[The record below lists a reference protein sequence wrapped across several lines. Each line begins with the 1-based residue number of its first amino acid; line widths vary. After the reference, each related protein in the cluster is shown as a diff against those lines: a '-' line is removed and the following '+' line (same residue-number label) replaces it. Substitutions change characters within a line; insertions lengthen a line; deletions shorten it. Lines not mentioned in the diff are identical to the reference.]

1 VRYLTEGLPGT
12 GGRIKVHPA
21 DFVVTEIPLY
31 EPCGQGDHV
40 YLYVEKQGIGSLE
53 AAERI
58 ARALGR
64 TRADVGMAGLKDA
77 QALTR
82 QWMSLERTDIDRAAR
97 LRLPNV
103 RILAAARHRNKLKIG
118 HLAGNRFEVRI
129 RGCGPDARNR
139 AEAVLAVLA
148 ARGVPNRFDYQ
159 RFGRRGDNHL
169 LGRALVLG
177 RHKEFCDLFL
187 GRPRAQFDSPRLV
200 RARQLYDQGSWHEAV
215 GLFAGSPDH
224 QRVLAALVR
233 TRDPARA
240 AAALPKQ
247 LARLLVGALQSDI
260 FNAVLE
266 RRLDSL
272 DRVEAGDM
280 AYIHP
285 KLPSSGAAGPPMSEQ
300 RGGGAAAAGPP
311 NASRGGSAGPP
322 TASAA
327 GPGAAGQE
335 TRRAN
340 SEAAAA
346 PPPPSAPGEY
356 TGGGRAGDA
365 TAERSPRGGAVFRVE
380 DAQAEAPRAER
391 FQISPSGPIVAH
403 KVTLAS
409 GRPGEIE
416 RAVLAE
422 KGIRPE
428 DFHRVKFLR
437 LRGDRRPL
445 RVPIADAAVQ
455 PVGDDILVRFTL
467 PSGAYAT
474 VVLAEITRQA

>member
-1 VRYLTEGLPGT
+1 VRYLTEDLPGT

-31 EPCGQGDHV
+31 QPCGQGDHV
-40 YLYVEKQGIGSLE
+40 YLYIEKQGLGSLE
-53 AAERI
+53 AADRI
-58 ARALGR
+58 GRALGR
-64 TRADVGMAGLKDA
+64 PRAAVGIAGLKDA
-77 QALTR
+77 QAVTR
-82 QWMSLERTDIDRAAR
+82 QWMSLERVDAERAAK
-97 LRLPNV
+97 LHLPNI
-103 RILAAARHRNKLKIG
+103 RILAVARHRNKLKIG

-129 RGCGPDARNR
+129 RGCRPGARQL
-139 AEAVLAVLA
+139 AERVLAMLA

-177 RHKEFCDLFL
+177 QYEEFCNQFL
-187 GRPRAQFDSPRLV
+187 GRPSPRNDSPRLV
-200 RARQLYDQGSWHEAV
+200 HARQLYDAGSWHEAA
-215 GLFAGSPDH
+215 GLFSGSPDH
-224 QRVLAALVR
+224 QRVLATLVR

-260 FNAVLE
+260 FNAILE
-266 RRLDSL
+266 RRMDSL
-272 DRVEAGDM
+272 DRVEAGDL

-285 KLPSSGAAGPPMSEQ
+285 SISPLPLRE
-300 RGGGAAAAGPP
+300 RGGGEGAAAPP
-311 NASRGGSAGPP
+311 NASHGGSPDLPRDSAGD
-322 TASAA
+322 A
-327 GPGAAGQE
+327 GAAGQE

-340 SEAAAA
+340 SGSAAAA
-346 PPPPSAPGEY
+346 PPALATGEHN
-356 TGGGRAGDA
+356 GGGRAGNA
-365 TAERSPRGGAVFRVE
+365 PAQHAPRGGAVFRVE
-380 DAQAEAPRAER
+380 RPEDEQPRAAR
-391 FQISPSGPIVAH
+391 FEISPSGPIVAH

-422 KGIRPE
+422 KGIAPE
-428 DFHRVKFLR
+428 DFQRVKAPR

-445 RVPIADAAVQ
+445 RIPLADVAVE
-455 PVGDDILVRFTL
+455 PAGDDITVRFTL

-474 VVLAEITRQA
+474 VVLGEITKSEA